1 MKTTGRKTLG
11 FTIAAAVLVID
22 QITKNLSL
30 GLSEKPAIELLGGFI
45 RLVLQFNRGAAFS
58 LSWGG
63 PVFLTILSGVAVVF
77 VAVMLFKN
85 SYPGKINSIALG
97 AVLGGALGN
106 LLDRFFYG
114 AVIDFISIGTNS
126 YRWPTFNFADMA
138 ISAGGVILIFMFRS
152 TKKRKTGDVDG
163 SRISQ

>member
-11 FTIAAAVLVID
+11 FTITVAVLVID

-152 TKKRKTGDVDG
+152 TKKRKIGDVDG